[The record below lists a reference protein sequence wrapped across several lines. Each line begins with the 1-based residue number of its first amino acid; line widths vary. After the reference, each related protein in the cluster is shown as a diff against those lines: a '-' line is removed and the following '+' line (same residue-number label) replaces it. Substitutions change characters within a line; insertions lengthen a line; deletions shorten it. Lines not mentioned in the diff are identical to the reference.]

1 MACIYGREMAEI
13 TLKRGL
19 AHGSCCLLRCLKRQA
34 PKGGQ
39 KKVMGIFAGKNER
52 IWMKGN
58 MQKARERQA
67 WYEVDVIGF
76 PYWTFGL
83 PALDRKAGGGS
94 VRTQDQRGALCL
106 HGARHNVF

>member
-1 MACIYGREMAEI
+1 MSEATSTKGWTEESYGDFCRK
-13 TLKRGL
+13 KRKDLDEGKH
-19 AHGSCCLLRCLKRQA
+19 AKGKRT
-34 PKGGQ
+34 
-39 KKVMGIFAGKNER
+39 AG
-52 IWMKGN
+52 
-58 MQKARERQA
+58 ERQA

-106 HGARHNVF
+106 HGARQNVF